1 MTMTEERGNLDPYLA
16 EEVREALAREPRVG
30 ELGVDV
36 EVRGQTVVLSG
47 TVTSAAGQDAATEVA
62 REVVPDRRVRNE
74 TSTVDLALAAGAAV
88 EHLP

>member
-1 MTMTEERGNLDPYLA
+1 MDERVGDFDPYLA
-16 EEVREALAREPRVG
+16 EQVREALAQDLRAG

-36 EVRGQTVVLSG
+36 VVDGETVTLSG
-47 TVTSAAGQDAATEVA
+47 TVASAESRETVADVA
-62 REVVPDRRVRNE
+62 RELFPERRVRNE